1 MRYSQGFFSIN
12 TTCDV
17 CRGEGS
23 VIDHPCHVCQGQGR
37 ANRKVKVAVRIPRGI
52 DEGMEIRI
60 RDEGEAGTDEA
71 YRGDLFIAVH
81 VEEHQ
86 FFKRKGD
93 DIYCEIPITVVQAAL
108 GDRQE
113 VPTLYGSAKL
123 PIPPGTQT
131 HRVLRIKG
139 QGMPMDDY
147 STRKGDM
154 YVRVIVKIPAKLTAR
169 QKELL
174 REFNELS
181 KEKPVSGD
189 GTKSF
194 FEKVRESLGQ
204 MKKDVWGD

>member
-1 MRYSQGFFSIN
+1 MQ
-12 TTCDV
+12 
-17 CRGEGS
+17 
-23 VIDHPCHVCQGQGR
+23 
-37 ANRKVKVAVRIPRGI
+37 
-52 DEGMEIRI
+52 IRI
-60 RDEGEAGTDEA
+60 RGEGEAGIDEA
-71 YRGDLFIAVH
+71 YRGDLFIVVH

-108 GDRQE
+108 GDE
-113 VPTLYGSAKL
+113 VEIPTLHGSAKL
-123 PIPPGTQT
+123 RIPPCTQT
-131 HRVLRIKG
+131 HQILRIKG

-147 STRKGDM
+147 STRKGNM
-154 YVRVIVKIPAKLTAR
+154 HVRVIVKTPSKLTAR
-169 QKELL
+169 QKDLL

-189 GTKSF
+189 GTKGF